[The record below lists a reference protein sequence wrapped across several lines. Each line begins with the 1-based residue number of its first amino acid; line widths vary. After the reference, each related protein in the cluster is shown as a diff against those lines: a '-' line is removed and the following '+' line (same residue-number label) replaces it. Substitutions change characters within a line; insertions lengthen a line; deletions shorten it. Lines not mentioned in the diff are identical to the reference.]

1 VPRAWSNQKA
11 CQLLTGVCFCN
22 ILSNV
27 RVLPGPI
34 SFEWDK
40 DNREKNWLKHRV
52 SDQEAE
58 EIFTYPEAVLI
69 EDKKHSGAEKRYL
82 IWGKTKAKR
91 FLAVIF
97 TIRDNKIR
105 IISARGIHQKER
117 RFYEQ
122 KLKTNTQ
129 V

>member
-1 VPRAWSNQKA
+1 M
-11 CQLLTGVCFCN
+11 
-22 ILSNV
+22 

-40 DNREKNWLKHRV
+40 GNQEKNWLKHHV
-52 SDQEAE
+52 SNQEAE
-58 EIFTYPEAVLI
+58 EVFTHPEAVLI
-69 EDKKHSGAEKRYL
+69 EDEKHSGAEKRYL
-82 IWGKTKAKR
+82 IWGKTKAER

-97 TIRDNKIR
+97 TIRNNKIR
-105 IISARGIHQKER
+105 IISALDVHQKER

-122 KLKTNTQ
+122 KLKTNTH